1 MGGGGGKLATGGRA
15 AIHDT
20 QIREQLDRAVRAARQ
35 QDPQLDTATYVRAG
49 GFDQVMSQ
57 AIIAEAIR
65 QWADKNGFAVSRRQ
79 IDAEI
84 ASIPAFQ
91 VGGRFDQGTYE
102 AALAQQ
108 RLSDRELR
116 QGLTG
121 EIIRRHDWKR
131 GV

>member
-1 MGGGGGKLATGGRA
+1 MGGGGGKLATVGRA

-65 QWADKNGFAVSRRQ
+65 QWADKNGFADDRRQ
-79 IDAEI
+79 LYTETAQ
-84 ASIPAFQ
+84 IPAIT
-91 VGGRFDQGTYE
+91 VGG
-102 AALAQQ
+102 
-108 RLSDRELR
+108 
-116 QGLTG
+116 GLQPG
-121 EIIRRHDWKR
+121 K
-131 GV
+131 